1 MREEFLDDGSAKT
14 MSDAGRLSR
23 SRQTLYISL
32 AILVLLILVVG
43 IAIAVAYMVQ
53 NPAQTE
59 LLRDIVIILM
69 ALEFLL
75 LGLAL
80 LVLNVQI
87 ASLTALLENEIRP
100 ILDTTNETLNTLRGT
115 TTFLSDNLVQPVIKA
130 NSSLSAVRRAID
142 LLRFGRS
149 R

>member
-1 MREEFLDDGSAKT
+1 MREELPDEGPVKSTPAQT
-14 MSDAGRLSR
+14 GPQR
-23 SRQTLYISL
+23 SRQTLYIGL
-32 AILVLLILVVG
+32 AILALVILIVG
-43 IAIAVAYMVQ
+43 IAAAVAYMVQ

-80 LVLNVQI
+80 LVLIVQI
-87 ASLTALLENEIRP
+87 ARLTALLENEIRP

-130 NSSLSAVRRAID
+130 NSSISAVRRAID

>member
-1 MREEFLDDGSAKT
+1 MLEESPDDGSVKQNTAQI
-14 MSDAGRLSR
+14 GLQR
-23 SRQTLYISL
+23 SRQSLYIAL
-32 AILVLLILVVG
+32 AIVGLLIVIVG
-43 IAIAVAYMVQ
+43 ISIAVAYMVQ

-69 ALEFLL
+69 AVEFLL

-80 LVLNVQI
+80 LVLIVQI
-87 ASLTALLENEIRP
+87 ARLTALLETEIRP
-100 ILDTTNETLNTLRGT
+100 ILETTNETLNTLRGT

-130 NSSLSAVRRAID
+130 NSSLSAVRRALD

>member
-1 MREEFLDDGSAKT
+1 MRDESLDDGSVKT
-14 MSDAGRLSR
+14 TSDAGGLSR

-32 AILVLLILVVG
+32 AILVLLILVIG
-43 IAIAVAYMVQ
+43 ISIAVAYMVQ

-75 LGLAL
+75 LGMAL
-80 LVLNVQI
+80 LVLIVQI
-87 ASLTALLENEIRP
+87 ARLTALLENEIRP